1 MKGEEE
7 PRCLHQWSPHQGR
20 PVTSLFFLDNHAHY
34 QPDIQFWKYAVTG
47 CDGNSELKV
56 GFRFFVFNKAA
67 SKED

>member
-56 GFRFFVFNKAA
+56 GFRFLLKTKN
-67 SKED
+67 